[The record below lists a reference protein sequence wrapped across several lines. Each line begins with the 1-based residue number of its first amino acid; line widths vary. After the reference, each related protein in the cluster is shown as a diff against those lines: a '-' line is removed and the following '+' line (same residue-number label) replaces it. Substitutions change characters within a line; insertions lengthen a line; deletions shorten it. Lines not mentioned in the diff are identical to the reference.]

1 MESKNATHFAC
12 ESSPCDQGHSEARPI
27 PGDETPWWSIV
38 DWEECVDLEFFEL
51 KDEMDGIEEPHPSSV
66 NR

>member
-1 MESKNATHFAC
+1 MKSSNATYSEC
-12 ESSPCDQGHSEARPI
+12 GSSRDHQGHSEAGHL

-51 KDEMDGIEEPHPSSV
+51 KDDIDA
-66 NR
+66 RW